1 MRTREEILKEI
12 NVLEDKY
19 NKSRNVVERAR
30 YTAQIKE
37 LRVEFDSIEN
47 KHEQKVVF
55 QNDAPSVADHK
66 ENSRRI
72 VRGDIGN
79 AGDSFVGIL

>member
-1 MRTREEILKEI
+1 MRNREEILKEI
-12 NVLEDKY
+12 SVLESKY

-37 LRVEFDSIEN
+37 LRVELNSIEI

-66 ENSRRI
+66 EARRI
-72 VRGDIGN
+72 IRGDIGN
-79 AGDSFVGIL
+79 SGDSFVGIL